1 MRPSTAISA
10 DGPINLYNAVI
21 LAGSDEAVGKGV
33 LVALNDQINA
43 AREVTKTNTS
53 TQTPSAHRNSAFSVI
68 CRETNRTSIVNRRRR
83 HTVDSSLTFRVSM
96 SYRKSILSTA
106 TQHEPGRDRRFCRSR
121 AKGIVHAGVGDGS
134 LGSARG

>member
-10 DGPINLYNAVI
+10 DGPINLYSAVI

-53 TQTPSAHRNSAFSVI
+53 TADPRPDRF
-68 CRETNRTSIVNRRRR
+68 
-83 HTVDSSLTFRVSM
+83 
-96 SYRKSILSTA
+96 RKSCSA
-106 TQHEPGRDRRFCRSR
+106 SGAS
-121 AKGIVHAGVGDGS
+121 
-134 LGSARG
+134 SARRGAKVSITIMRPPQRGQGQGSTGGGSVAISGGCCGSSIRRSTSVVRS

>member
-53 TQTPSAHRNSAFSVI
+53 TADPRPDRF
-68 CRETNRTSIVNRRRR
+68 
-83 HTVDSSLTFRVSM
+83 
-96 SYRKSILSTA
+96 RKSCSA
-106 TQHEPGRDRRFCRSR
+106 SGAS
-121 AKGIVHAGVGDGS
+121 
-134 LGSARG
+134 SARRGAKVSITIMRPQRGQGQGSTGGGSVAISGGCCGSSIRRSTSVVRS